1 MGALPKPLVSKV
13 VIRPE
18 KNEFDDNFLDVV
30 GTTFK
35 FDHAKGLAELIKNS
49 ADAYATTADVKD
61 AEQHILLRFRQG
73 QPKKNSVFECID
85 FVGMTKNDIAKAL
98 KVWG

>member
-1 MGALPKPLVSKV
+1 MNPLKPPAGKV

-18 KNEFDDNFLDVV
+18 KNEFDDHFLDVI

-49 ADAYATTADVKD
+49 ADAYATTAQVKD
-61 AEQHILLRFRQG
+61 AEQFILLRFDQ
-73 QPKKNSVFECID
+73 
-85 FVGMTKNDIAKAL
+85 A
-98 KVWG
+98 